1 MSSRTESTVHK
12 IPKDSSGLFEWIMN
26 RYVHEYLDV
35 EGRPVGEGRSMAYG
49 NVHTEFKSCPYPGS
63 RHEHAYPMND
73 SALRD
78 INPHWQNI
86 LKLLGLLSHRYQ
98 TSEQTEVST
107 YYDLALV
114 AGSGVFLSDFLAL
127 RQHQPVASSQYPVL
141 ITGLYK
147 VCLGFQQATF
157 LAMMNDQFKPSDEDR
172 LLPSAVEFYQTL
184 EDNQMLIGEGEVCG
198 GSAAM
203 IKRAFQTMQGAGV
216 IAEDSYKSD
225 SLSTLDVDWN
235 EFDRFSSDA
244 SNLWRKSILF
254 VIQLRDFCPVIAWSE
269 QINDERLS
277 FLNSAI
283 SKNFEYFIQ
292 QQSGLVAEIAHLTI
306 DESGR
311 PLTDWLNS
319 QSGFLEEINF
329 DENHELQDKPLV
341 ESILGMLSISTES
354 EAEAN
359 GLQAAVE
366 RQVNRYLALEVA
378 ILASINTHIQSMQV
392 SLGERSGQSL
402 VSVSDLSAMCGGI
415 TLRDWPNLQIT
426 ASNV

>member
-1 MSSRTESTVHK
+1 M
-12 IPKDSSGLFEWIMN
+12 
-26 RYVHEYLDV
+26 
-35 EGRPVGEGRSMAYG
+35 
-49 NVHTEFKSCPYPGS
+49 
-63 RHEHAYPMND
+63 
-73 SALRD
+73 
-78 INPHWQNI
+78 
-86 LKLLGLLSHRYQ
+86 
-98 TSEQTEVST
+98 
-107 YYDLALV
+107 
-114 AGSGVFLSDFLAL
+114 
-127 RQHQPVASSQYPVL
+127 
-141 ITGLYK
+141 
-147 VCLGFQQATF
+147 
-157 LAMMNDQFKPSDEDR
+157 
-172 LLPSAVEFYQTL
+172 
-184 EDNQMLIGEGEVCG
+184 
-198 GSAAM
+198 
-203 IKRAFQTMQGAGV
+203 
-216 IAEDSYKSD
+216 
-225 SLSTLDVDWN
+225 
-235 EFDRFSSDA
+235 
-244 SNLWRKSILF
+244 
-254 VIQLRDFCPVIAWSE
+254 RDFCPVIAESE

-329 DENHELQDKPLV
+329 DENHKLQDKTLV

-359 GLQAAVE
+359 GLQVAVE

-415 TLRDWPNLQIT
+415 TLREWPNLQIT